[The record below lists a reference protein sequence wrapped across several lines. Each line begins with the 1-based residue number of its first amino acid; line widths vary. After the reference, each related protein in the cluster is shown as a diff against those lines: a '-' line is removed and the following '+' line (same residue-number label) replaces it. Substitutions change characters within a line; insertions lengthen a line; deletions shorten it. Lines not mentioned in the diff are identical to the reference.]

1 MSRIA
6 KKMEAT
12 LREVEDK
19 ELPNKSLEELLLRP
33 GSFLITRESVKS
45 VRSTDTGPHGITLWI
60 RSRVKNLRLN
70 CAKEDAAAV
79 AAIVAALGSQ

>member
-1 MSRIA
+1 
-6 KKMEAT
+6 MEAT

-19 ELPNKSLEELLLRP
+19 ELPNKSLDELLLRP
-33 GSFLITRESVKS
+33 GSFLITREGVKS

-60 RSRVKNLRLN
+60 KSSVKNLRLN